1 MNIGIFRI
9 VIAQRKKFKQNDIY
23 NYVAYGKILNRLL
36 WNFQRSFLEISEKC
50 RVYRLN
56 HNRTFIK
63 CYIQSAIGY
72 IIIIWTN
79 SQNDV

>member
-36 WNFQRSFLEISEKC
+36 
-50 RVYRLN
+50 
-56 HNRTFIK
+56 
-63 CYIQSAIGY
+63 
-72 IIIIWTN
+72 
-79 SQNDV
+79 